1 MVKRNRREFVLH
13 NNSYDVQKIEFNI
26 NQISIKIDNRLLN
39 KMNRQNRNK

>member
-1 MVKRNRREFVLH
+1 MVKRNRREFVIH
-13 NNSYDVQKIEFNI
+13 DNSYDTQKIEFNI